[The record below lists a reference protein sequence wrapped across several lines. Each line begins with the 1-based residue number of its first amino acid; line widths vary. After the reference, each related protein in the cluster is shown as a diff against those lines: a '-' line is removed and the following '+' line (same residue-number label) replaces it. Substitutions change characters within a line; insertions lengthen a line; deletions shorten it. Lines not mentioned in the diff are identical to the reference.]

1 MEKPPRICNCYM
13 MESGQLLSA
22 LEIFFMLIFWQ
33 LIFLIEHPYVLFY
46 SLLTDKL
53 CRSIGPES
61 AFTDGKKREDELLK
75 GAGSQCGKMKKIL
88 SLENIS

>member
-1 MEKPPRICNCYM
+1 MHRFPFILC
-13 MESGQLLSA
+13 
-22 LEIFFMLIFWQ
+22 I
-33 LIFLIEHPYVLFY
+33 
-46 SLLTDKL
+46 L

-61 AFTDGKKREDELLK
+61 AFTDGKRREDELLK